1 MAMNTAKS
9 QTTFMVPKTQGW
21 RKLKWNIAG

>member
-9 QTTFMVPKTQGW
+9 QTTFMVAYL
-21 RKLKWNIAG
+21 KLRVGTS